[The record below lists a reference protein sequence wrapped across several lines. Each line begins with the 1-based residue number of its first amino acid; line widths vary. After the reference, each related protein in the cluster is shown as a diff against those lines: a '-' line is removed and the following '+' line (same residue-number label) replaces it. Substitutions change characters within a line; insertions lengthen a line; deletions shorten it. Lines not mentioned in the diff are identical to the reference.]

1 MPDADLSCFS
11 EFILKWHFVVI
22 LNLFQELI
30 IRKGLLN
37 IDKTDSSGFA
47 LRMTKNIYRH
57 TEALAEVS
65 IRWGKTQ
72 FTHSVWNKTG
82 FSGFAL
88 RMKECRSVENYL
100 RVRSLYSTILY
111 RKFVRK
117 MFQYTEQR
125 EILFV
130 RIILFTPYNKV

>member
-1 MPDADLSCFS
+1 MIVKSAKEIISFQLNPLATRT
-11 EFILKWHFVVI
+11 LKRVQGDMFVI

-47 LRMTKNIYRH
+47 LRMTKNVCRH

-72 FTHSVWNKTG
+72 FTHS
-82 FSGFAL
+82 F
-88 RMKECRSVENYL
+88 
-100 RVRSLYSTILY
+100 
-111 RKFVRK
+111 
-117 MFQYTEQR
+117 
-125 EILFV
+125 
-130 RIILFTPYNKV
+130 